1 MTSENAKKTVSLND
15 YIIDIGGAATKCSV
29 TYEVVLENNTDFI
42 IKRRTLK
49 TDRELV
55 VLVSK
60 GIYYIK
66 DCKNGNIEELKESSL
81 TTFLREL
88 KDGFIQ
94 LHQVHWLSNIYRES
108 VGLIMQV
115 ITDEQLTDM
124 CRHNVLVNTFNPSM
138 YSRYWEQ
145 NSKLFTRLYNMFPS
159 MTDLRKYQS
168 SIPVIFW
175 IEDQY
180 GANEAMYFA
189 EKLVQSG
196 IMELNY
202 SDSSYYYANDAFP
215 TKDAGSFMKVMASP
229 YRINLRRFIDY
240 ILFDLYAQGY
250 ARVDKSFFNEY
261 LDYLS
266 MQPDFYGKVKEKYPA
281 HFKTEHDIMAL
292 KVNQAKLIA
301 RCENFEQQNESI
313 KDLAYSGSGYCIVI
327 PTKPE
332 DLAEEGINLSH
343 CVGQYIDRVAE
354 GECHILFLRRRG
366 DPERS
371 LVTLQ
376 LSGKQ
381 ICQAQGANRRPITEQ
396 ERKFLKQWGR
406 EKNIQIAV

>member
-1 MTSENAKKTVSLND
+1 MASETEAKTISLKD
-15 YIIDIGGAATKCSV
+15 YIIDMGSAATKGSA

-55 VLVSK
+55 ILVSR
-60 GIYYIK
+60 GLYYIK
-66 DCKNGNIEELKESSL
+66 DCKTGNIDELKESSL
-81 TTFLREL
+81 TAFLRDL
-88 KDGFIQ
+88 RDGFIP
-94 LHQVHWLSNIYRES
+94 LHQVHWLSNLYRES
-108 VGLIMQV
+108 IGLIMQV
-115 ITDEQLTDM
+115 ISDEQLTDM
-124 CRHNVLVNTFNPSM
+124 CRHNVLVHT
-138 YSRYWEQ
+138 YSPGFYAQYWKQ
-145 NSKLFTRLYNMFPS
+145 NSKLFIRLYNLFPS
-159 MTDLRKYQS
+159 MTDQKKYQP

-175 IEDQY
+175 IEKQY

-202 SDSSYYYANDAFP
+202 SDASYCYDNDVRS
-215 TKDAGSFMKVMASP
+215 TGSFTKVISSP

-250 ARVDKSFFNEY
+250 ARLDRNFFNEY
-261 LDYLS
+261 LDYLR
-266 MQPDFYGKVKEKYPA
+266 MQQEFYGKVKEKYPA

-292 KVNQAKLIA
+292 KVNQAKLVA
-301 RCENFEQQNESI
+301 QCENFEQQNESI
-313 KDLAYSGSGYCIVI
+313 KGLAYSGSGYCIVI

-354 GECHILFLRRRG
+354 GECHILFLRRRVTP
-366 DPERS
+366 DRP

-396 ERKFLKQWGR
+396 ERKFLMQWGK

>member
-1 MTSENAKKTVSLND
+1 MASDNVTKTVSLKD
-15 YIIDIGGAATKCSV
+15 YIIDMDGASVRGAAQ
-29 TYEVVLENNTDFI
+29 YEVVLENNTDFI
-42 IKRRTLK
+42 IKRRTTT

-55 VLVSK
+55 ILVSK
-60 GIYYIK
+60 GLYYIK
-66 DCKNGNIEELKESSL
+66 DCKTGNIEGLKEQSL
-81 TTFLREL
+81 NSFLRDL
-88 KDGFIQ
+88 KDGLIA
-94 LHQVHWLSNIYRES
+94 LHEVHWLNNLYRES
-108 VGLIMQV
+108 VGVIMQV
-115 ITDEQLTDM
+115 ITNEQLTDM
-124 CRHNVLVNTFNPSM
+124 CRHNVLVNTFNPTW
-138 YSRYWEQ
+138 YIRYWEQ
-145 NSKLFTRLYNMFPS
+145 NRKLFARLYSMFPS
-159 MTDLRKYQS
+159 MGEQKKYLP

-175 IEDQY
+175 IEKQY

-196 IMELNY
+196 ITELNFSGY
-202 SDSSYYYANDAFP
+202 AYYNEHYPSYDPGHFLR
-215 TKDAGSFMKVMASP
+215 VMSSP

-250 ARVDKSFFNEY
+250 AKVTKSFFEEY
-261 LDYLS
+261 LDYLE
-266 MQPDFYGKVKEKYPA
+266 MQQAFYGKVKEKYPS

-292 KVNQAKLIA
+292 KVNQAKLVA
-301 RCENFEQQNESI
+301 QCENFEQQNESI

-327 PTKPE
+327 PSKPQ

-366 DPERS
+366 TPERS

-381 ICQAQGANRRPITEQ
+381 ICQAQGANRRPITDQ
-396 ERKFLKQWGR
+396 ERRFLVQWGR
-406 EKNIQIAV
+406 EKDIQIAV